1 MSILKVKHSKTKNTD
16 IGGALSAATEE
27 EIKRINVNLPKGV
40 YLKFKSK
47 AIQNEV
53 SISSLIRQ
61 WVDEYVTKN

>member
-1 MSILKVKHSKTKNTD
+1 MSLLKIKQSKTKNSD
-16 IGGALSAATEE
+16 MEGALSAATEE

-40 YLKFKSK
+40 YLKFRSK
-47 AIQNEV
+47 AIQNDV